1 MRTERLNV
9 RHQLTVRVPC
19 QIKILHPFTQRLT
32 VNASIKKD
40 DHAKQILLLFVLMLG
55 RKKGDYR
62 RVLMKQFEIL
72 PLAPAVWQITL
83 DFEKAI
89 WSALK
94 KVIPNVKLQR
104 CAFHWT
110 QVPYEGWRMAKSE
123 TCWDPCFKMQAW
135 DFRRFIKSE
144 PKTGSPKIQAWD
156 VLIQKSKLDNL

>member
-1 MRTERLNV
+1 
-9 RHQLTVRVPC
+9 
-19 QIKILHPFTQRLT
+19 LHPFTQRLT

-110 QVPYEGWRMAKSE
+110 QVPYEG
-123 TCWDPCFKMQAW
+123 
-135 DFRRFIKSE
+135 
-144 PKTGSPKIQAWD
+144 
-156 VLIQKSKLDNL
+156 